1 MCDQIDDTLVESIT
15 LVVFETG
22 ANAVNY
28 QIMRLLPCSVSEI
41 MVELKLTKV
50 PVNNRLN
57 QLEKCGLVERY
68 RGTGKVHV
76 TPFGNTFIECVQG
89 LMSSVEDDKDDFVN
103 RFVSRGLK

>member
-1 MCDQIDDTLVESIT
+1 MSDQIDGRLVESIT

-22 ANAVNY
+22 TNAVNY
-28 QIMRLLPCSVSEI
+28 QIMHLLPCSVSEI
-41 MVELKLTKV
+41 MTELDLTKV

-76 TPFGNTFIECVQG
+76 TPFGYKFVESVQW
-89 LMSSVEDDKDDFVN
+89 LMSLVEDDKKDFVN
-103 RFVSRGLK
+103 RFVCMG